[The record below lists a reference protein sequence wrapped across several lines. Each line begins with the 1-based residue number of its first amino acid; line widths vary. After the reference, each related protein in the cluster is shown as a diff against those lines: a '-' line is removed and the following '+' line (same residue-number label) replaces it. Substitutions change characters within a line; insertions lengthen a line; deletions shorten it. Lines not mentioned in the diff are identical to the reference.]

1 MDQEIKE
8 KMLKRVEGNPF
19 VQHLGVKFTSIEE
32 GVVEARMSLKPE
44 FKQYSGVIHGGILA
58 SLADTI
64 AGFASYTVTPID
76 KDVLS
81 AEIKVSFLR
90 AAWGSELIAKGF
102 VIKPGRNIHFSEC
115 EIYCDDKL
123 VCKASGTFCVV
134 HPQV

>member
-8 KMLKRVEGNPF
+8 KLLKRVEGNPF

-32 GVVEARMSLKPE
+32 GIVEATMSLKPE

-64 AGFASYTVTPID
+64 AGFAAYTVTPPD
-76 KDVLS
+76 KDVLT
-81 AEIKVSFLR
+81 AELKTSFLR
-90 AAWGSELIAKGF
+90 AAWGNELIAKGI

-134 HPQV
+134 HPQI

>member
-1 MDQEIKE
+1 MDQEVKDKLI
-8 KMLKRVEGNPF
+8 KRVEGNPF
-19 VQHLGVKFTSIEE
+19 VQYLGVKFTSIEE
-32 GVVEARMSLKPE
+32 GKVEAVMTLKPE
-44 FKQYSGVIHGGILA
+44 FRQYSGVIHGGVLA

-64 AGFASYTVTPID
+64 AGFASYTMTPAD

-81 AEIKVSFLR
+81 AELKTSFLR
-90 AAWGSELIAKGF
+90 AAWGNELIAKGV

-134 HPQV
+134 HRQI